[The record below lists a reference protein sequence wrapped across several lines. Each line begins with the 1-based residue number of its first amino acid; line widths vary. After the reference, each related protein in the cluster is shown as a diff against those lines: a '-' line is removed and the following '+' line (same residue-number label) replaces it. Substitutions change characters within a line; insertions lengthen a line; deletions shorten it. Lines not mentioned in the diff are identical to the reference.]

1 MSWLAV
7 AVAALLLWGWQT
19 GRLRAPT
26 RAEIF
31 AGLLGIAGAVIAAK
45 GKPLFGLPLLVG
57 AAVVLNRARRPD
69 VTPSPMPVDEA
80 LRLLDL
86 APDADA
92 DAIRAAHRR
101 LIARV
106 HPDAGGSD
114 ELAQRVNLARDTLL
128 GERAVRA

>member
-7 AVAALLLWGWQT
+7 AAAVLLLWGWRT
-19 GRLRAPT
+19 GRLRRPT

-57 AAVVLNRARRPD
+57 AAMVLNRARRPAA
-69 VTPSPMPVDEA
+69 VPSSMPVDEA

-86 APDADA
+86 APDADTE
-92 DAIRAAHRR
+92 AIRAAHRR

-114 ELAQRVNLARDTLL
+114 ELARRVNLARDTLL
-128 GERAVRA
+128 GARAAGD